1 MPKIKYVGRLY
12 ENTYRISLHTH
23 DFWEIVR
30 YTKGSGLVEIDG
42 EIIPF
47 QENDIFAIPPN
58 VPHTDYS
65 DTGFQNYHYT
75 FNDDD
80 FNRLSYMKFPDTENN
95 DFLTIMKQLYHE
107 YHLKRKNYQNII
119 DSLYTVLF
127 HYILALSEEAESN
140 QYVALVINE
149 IISNISNPEYEIQQT
164 LQKIP
169 LTEDY
174 FRKLFFLETGKT
186 PLQYLTQKRISF
198 AKQLLCLQAHSGIS
212 IQEIAWRS
220 GFADNYYFSRVFKKV
235 TGVSPKY
242 WAEYDKQKAEE
253 DNELPKRNYLPPE
266 TKDYE

>member
-12 ENTYRISLHTH
+12 ENTYRINLHTH

-80 FNRLSYMKFPDTENN
+80 FNRLSYMKFQDTENN
-95 DFLTIMKQLYHE
+95 DFLTIMAQLYHE

-140 QYVALVINE
+140 QYVAFVINE
-149 IISNISNPEYEIQQT
+149 IISNISNPDYEIQQT
-164 LQKIP
+164 LQKVP

-174 FRKLFFLETGKT
+174 FRKLFFQETGKT
-186 PLQYLTQKRISF
+186 PLQYLTQKRISY

-242 WAEYDKQKAEE
+242 WAECDKQKAEE